1 MINKYFKS
9 IIDQTEEPVVICDL
23 DFKILYMNNIAITN
37 YNKNLVGKNLRDC
50 HNADSNKKMEQII
63 DWFRKD
69 TKNNK
74 VYTYHSNKSNC
85 DTYIVALRDENQ
97 ELIGFYERHISR
109 NVDTNERYVMG

>member
-9 IIDQTEEPVVICDL
+9 IIDQTEEPIVICNL
-23 DFKILYMNNIAITN
+23 DFKVLYMNSVAIEN
-37 YNKNLVGKNLRDC
+37 YNQDLTGKSLRDC
-50 HNADSNKKMEQII
+50 HNEQSNQKMEQIL

-74 VYTYHSNKSNC
+74 VYTYHSNKSNR

-109 NVDTNERYVMG
+109 NAETSERYVMD